1 VLKRKD
7 LPGKTRVII
16 LGALGYFI
24 LPLDFL
30 PDFLPIVGLTDDIG
44 LLVAA
49 FAAASQYMDDDV
61 KAKADA
67 KVNSLLGPE
76 LP

>member
-1 VLKRKD
+1 MQALPTPKKTNRPREAVLLKEGYGGGFRA
-7 LPGKTRVII
+7 LLI
-16 LGALGYFI
+16 LLFACA
-24 LPLDFL
+24 
-30 PDFLPIVGLTDDIG
+30 

-49 FAAASQYMDDDV
+49 FAAASQYMDDDL

-76 LP
+76 QS